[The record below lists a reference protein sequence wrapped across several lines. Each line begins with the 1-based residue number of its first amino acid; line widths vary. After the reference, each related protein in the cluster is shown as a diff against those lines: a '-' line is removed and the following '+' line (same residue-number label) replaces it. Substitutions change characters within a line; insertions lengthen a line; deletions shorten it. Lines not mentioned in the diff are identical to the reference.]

1 MIWRAVL
8 GLQVAT
14 FLALG
19 AIFMARGNI
28 RLGSAQL
35 LLAAVHWIIYSGG
48 L

>member
-19 AIFMARGNI
+19 AYYLARGNI

-35 LLAAVHWIIYSGG
+35 LLAAVQWIIYSGG